1 MPARKTTYDNRRGK
15 DEPKRRQRI
24 DDTEVNRK
32 IIMGL
37 AKQGHSLDRIADIA
51 QVSKT
56 YLKTHYANE
65 IKNGREIANALVTE
79 NIYQQAMKDSPA
91 AMPAAMF
98 IAKTRMGW
106 KEERGDENR
115 SNIIF
120 DFSSLTYEER
130 AALKERL
137 IAKIS
142 GPADSE
148 PEGEIIDMEP
158 IHGES

>member
-1 MPARKTTYDNRRGK
+1 MPVRKTSYDNRRGK

-37 AKQGHSLDRIADIA
+37 AKQGYSLDRIADIA

-65 IKNGREIANALVTE
+65 IKNGREIANALVAE
-79 NIYQQAMKDSPA
+79 NIYQQAMKDSPS

-98 IAKTRMGW
+98 VAKTRMGW
-106 KEERGDENR
+106 KEEKADER
-115 SNIIF
+115 PQIIF
-120 DFSSLTYEER
+120 DFGSLTYEER
-130 AALKERL
+130 QALNERL
-137 IAKIS
+137 KNKLSA
-142 GPADSE
+142 PNDYE
-148 PEGEIIDMEP
+148 EQGEIIDMEP
-158 IHGES
+158 ASVEP